1 MLHEFLT
8 LHRAD
13 LIERCKS
20 KVAERTSANVVDADL
35 RNGVPRFLDQLIKT
49 LQLEQTSMPMDSRR
63 VSGPAGGG
71 MPVLSEIGASAAQH
85 GNELLN
91 SGFTIEQVV
100 HDYGDLCQAITDL
113 ACELGGSIEVDEFRT
128 LNRCLDNAIAEAVT
142 EFSYQRDLGR
152 VGTEVRA
159 LNEKWGEFAHESR
172 HSLHAALLALAAVK
186 SGKVGLSGPTGNL
199 LERELNS
206 LRHHMDRFLSGVR
219 LAAGMPPRY
228 HLTSVAGFIAELAAS
243 ASLEAQLH
251 QCDFTVSA
259 VDPELAM
266 DVDRDILSSAV
277 GNLLQNA
284 FRFTRLHS
292 EVSLHV
298 YAAAD
303 RIMIDVEDCC
313 GGLPPGDTERMFLPF
328 TQVGANKAG
337 VGLGLSICRRNLE
350 SLNGTVGARSIPGKG
365 CVFTIDLPR
374 YALSDMAVW
383 NHTPIQ
389 PRPAV
394 AD

>member
-8 LHRAD
+8 LHRSG

-20 KVAERTSANVVDADL
+20 KVAERTSTNADDPDP
-35 RNGVPRFLDQLIKT
+35 RNGIPLFLDQLIET
-49 LQLEQTSMPMDSRR
+49 LQLEQTTMPMDSRR
-63 VSGPAGGG
+63 VSGPSGGG

-85 GNELLN
+85 GNELLHN
-91 SGFTIEQVV
+91 GFTIDQVV

-113 ACELGGSIEVDEFRT
+113 AFELGASIEVDEFRT

-142 EFSYQRDLGR
+142 EFSYQHDRGN
-152 VGTEVRA
+152 EEAKVRG
-159 LNEKWGEFAHESR
+159 LNERWGEFAHESR
-172 HSLHAALLALAAVK
+172 HYLHAALLALAAVK

-199 LERELNS
+199 LERNLNS
-206 LRHHMDRFLSGVR
+206 LHHHMDRFLSGVR
-219 LAAGMPPRY
+219 LTAGMPPRY
-228 HLTSVAGFIAELAAS
+228 HLTSVSEFITEIAAT

-251 QCDFTVSA
+251 QCDFSVSA

-266 DVDRDILSSAV
+266 DVDGDILSSAV

-292 EVSLHV
+292 KVSLSA

-303 RIMIDVEDCC
+303 RIMIDVEDRC
-313 GGLPPGDTERMFLPF
+313 GGLPPGGIERMFLPF
-328 TQVGANKAG
+328 IQIGADKSG
-337 VGLGLSICRRNLE
+337 VGLGLSICRRNVE
-350 SLNGTVGARSIPGKG
+350 SLNGTVSVRNIPGTG

-374 YALSDMAVW
+374 YAVSEMATW
-383 NHTPIQ
+383 NFAPIGM
-389 PRPAV
+389 RR
-394 AD
+394 